1 MKTLI
6 IPLAITLAVSPAIVR
21 GDFNPIPLKASSFT
35 HDIVVE
41 KTAPAPFVTYSTTV
55 TMDGGTN
62 ETGAT
67 WYEQGF
73 NKGQPWTGLPTAG
86 TTFTPTESSFSQY
99 TFKMPD
105 TYAGNC
111 AIFIS
116 SQVRTG
122 SLQLATSTKLSGLGF
137 LGSSGGGET
146 KVDVT
151 VRFAD
156 GSSEMTTIT
165 LLDWHNGAVAAW
177 YSNGRFNL
185 NDGIFQNIGGDTATG
200 VPKLFPVGITVT
212 NSASDVTRIDFSYN
226 TGNRGAILAV
236 SGSTDSFNYNIPL
249 QVSGFNQD
257 VVVEAN
263 SPATPRTLFTA
274 TTATWEGGTANF
286 GRTFYEIGMDRSD
299 ATRLKLGLPAPGS
312 TFTNSAGNRAYRMAP
327 SYTANNGLLL
337 DQAHPSGTLQI
348 TGGGTYNSLSF
359 LGSTANGD
367 APISISVMH
376 SDGVTD
382 FYTTNAPAW
391 NAAGTPAYDPNGLFA
406 PQDATF
412 QNVNP
417 SGNEGVLWSIDI
429 PTTNSTAPITSVEFG
444 YSGDAARHTVVF
456 AVAGRTASSGV
467 FFGPVNVTGFNA
479 DLVIEKEQKLWWAN
493 NDAAWP
499 AGLFSAT
506 TASMDN
512 GTNNFAWT
520 WYERGYNTNASTTG
534 LPPADST
541 IDSQSNP
548 TRHYKMPATYVG
560 PNAVLIDTNNK
571 VANITPVAQESFTS
585 ISLLTAGASIGGN
598 NVMTNFC
605 VVQLADGT
613 AETNVFYGYD
623 WFNGQAAPAFIA
635 NGRVNLNS
643 RTLGAV
649 YGGNP
654 KLFESQF
661 VLKNTTSAVTN
672 ILVGYRTA
680 GGANWTTYVL
690 AMSGSKDPVAP
701 VFALPAVPSMTVYEF
716 TNLSFTATAAGTP
729 VIYYRWQYSPDGT
742 NWTFLN
748 NGGVFGGTDTDT
760 LTLSGITLANA
771 GQYRTIATNS
781 VGFTTNTAGTLR
793 IFNGSPDV
801 TKPGDPVT
809 TFGSNRTL
817 DGGPAAFI
825 DNNVGSKC
833 LIPDLPTSNP
843 VNCGFIVTPSMS
855 STVLRGI
862 RLYTANDASER
873 DPASVLIEGSNDDGK
888 TWTVILPETALALP
902 GDRNSGTAVP
912 NPATHW
918 MQEINFTNNTAGYFS
933 YKVSFLSLKGTPG
946 MMQLAEAELLG
957 IPNPVPPMIV
967 RNPNPTVAVYAGGS
981 PTFGITAV
989 GSGPITY
996 QWYMNNVIIPDATNS
1011 SYTFANAQAADAGK
1025 QFRAVATNPFGSTNS
1040 TSGTFT
1046 IMTKP
1051 TQAYPAAIIADAP
1064 VAFWR
1069 LAEGPD
1075 DGQGNN
1081 GLAANDYMGGHV
1093 GVYSNAVIGV
1103 AGYKSSAD
1111 ANTAASFGS
1120 TTTDSYV
1127 GGINDLSFATPTN
1140 SSKSFSVEAWVNGAA
1155 QTSDAGIV
1163 TKGYGGAEQFNLD
1176 AGGGNHGFR
1185 FYMRDASGNTHGASS
1200 SQALDGTWHHVVGVW
1215 DSANSNVV
1223 LYVDGLEAAKA
1234 TGVPAGLGVLNTAVP
1249 VSIGSR
1255 KSGAASAYDNQFI
1268 GTIDEVA
1275 IYGSALSSNQVLAH
1289 YFAATPAPKFTSHPT
1304 NSVSPEG
1311 GSVTFYSKAYGPGTL
1326 AYQWYQSTDAG
1337 ATFTPLSGKT
1347 TANLTLTGVPLS
1359 FEGYQYQVTAT
1370 TAYGTATSSNAAL
1383 SVVSG
1388 PPVVDLDLP
1397 AARMVYAGRDVT
1409 LTVRFNGSAPFTYK
1423 WYREG
1428 VAITEGGRFTGTGT
1442 ASLKIANI
1450 QTADAGSYYVEVK
1463 NSYGTTPSTTMALS
1477 VTAMPSFAN
1486 NGLSWSLNG
1495 GATFTEGVL
1504 SLTEAV
1510 NSQARSAFF
1519 PEPLYIGGFVASF
1532 TYQNTTGGGADGFA
1546 FVVQNDP
1553 DGVNAVGGGGG
1564 ALALSDIEPSA
1575 AVTFNIYGESGM
1587 AFGVNGSTGSP
1598 YTPVDPIDFS
1608 AKNPIYVTIE
1618 YANGVAAVT
1627 LVDSNTIPARTF
1639 AAEIAVGSLP
1649 QIVGTNT
1656 AYVGFT
1662 GATGGVNAAQQ
1673 IRDFTFIPYPAL
1685 NAVKANA
1692 NTLSFTWTGLISGYK
1707 VQRRD
1712 SLTSG
1717 SWQDVPAGQVTQ
1729 VNGENTVTVPSTGTG
1744 FYRLVFE

>member
-41 KTAPAPFVTYSTTV
+41 KTAPPPYVSYSTTV

-73 NKGQPWTGLPTAG
+73 NKGQPWTGLPPAG
-86 TTFTPTESSFSQY
+86 TTFTPTESSFANY

-116 SQVRTG
+116 TQVRTG
-122 SLQLATSTKLSGLGF
+122 TLQLTTPTKLNGLGI

-156 GSSEMTTIT
+156 GSSELTTVT
-165 LLDWHNGAVAAW
+165 LLDWHNGGVAAW
-177 YSNGRFNL
+177 CSNGRFNL
-185 NDGIFQNIGGDTATG
+185 NDGIFQNIGGSTATG

-212 NSASDVTRIDFSYN
+212 NFSSDVTRIDFAYN

-236 SGSTDSFNYNIPL
+236 SGSTDNYNYNIPL
-249 QVSGFNQD
+249 QVTGFNQD

-263 SPATPRTLFTA
+263 SPAKPRALFTA
-274 TTATWEGGTANF
+274 TTATWEGGSANF
-286 GRTFYEIGMDRSD
+286 GRTFFEIGTDRSD
-299 ATRLKLGLPAPGS
+299 ATRLKLGLPAPGT

-327 SYTANNGLLL
+327 SYTANNALLL
-337 DQAHPSGTLQI
+337 DDAHSGTLQI
-348 TGGGTYNSLSF
+348 SGGGTYDSLSF
-359 LGSTANGD
+359 LASSANGEGK
-367 APISISVMH
+367 IIINVNH
-376 SDGVTD
+376 SDGMTD
-382 FYTTNAPAW
+382 YYETNVPAW
-391 NAAGTPAYDPNGLFA
+391 NAAGTAAYDPNGLLS
-406 PQDATF
+406 PQDTSF
-412 QNVNP
+412 QNINP
-417 SGNEGVLWSIDI
+417 SGNEGVLWSVDI
-429 PTTNSTAPITSVEFG
+429 PTTNSTAPITSVDFT
-444 YSGDAARHTVVF
+444 YTGDAARRTVVF

-467 FFGPVNVTGFNA
+467 FFAPVNVTGFNA
-479 DLVIEKEQKLWWAN
+479 DVVIEKEQKLWWAN
-493 NDAAWP
+493 NDALWP
-499 AGLFSAT
+499 PGLFSAT

-520 WYERGYNTNASTTG
+520 WYERGYNTNAPATG
-534 LPPADST
+534 LPPADSL
-541 IDSQSNP
+541 IDSKSNP

-560 PNAVLIDTNNK
+560 PNAVLIDVNNQ
-571 VANITPVAQESFTS
+571 VANITPVTAESFTS

-635 NGRVNLNS
+635 DGRVNLNS
-643 RTLGAV
+643 RTIGNL

-661 VLKNTTSAVTN
+661 VLKNTSSQVTN

-690 AMSGSKDPVAP
+690 AMSGSKDAVAP
-701 VFALPAVPSMTVYEF
+701 VFALPAVPSMTVFEG
-716 TNLSFTATAAGTP
+716 TNLTFTATAAGTP
-729 VIYYRWQYSPDGT
+729 VINYRWQYSPDGT
-742 NWTFLN
+742 TWTFLD
-748 NGGVFGGTDTDT
+748 NGGVYSGADTDT
-760 LTLSGITLANA
+760 ITLSGITLAHA

-781 VGFTTNTAGTLR
+781 VGATTNTAGTLNV
-793 IFNGSPDV
+793 FNGSPDV

-809 TFGSNRTL
+809 YFGSDDAW
-817 DGGPAAFI
+817 DGGPANFI

-833 LIPDLPTSNP
+833 LLPHLPTSNP

-862 RLYTANDASER
+862 RLYTANDATER
-873 DPASVLIEGSNDDGK
+873 DPASVMVEGSNDDGK
-888 TWTVILPETALALP
+888 TWTVILPEKALALP
-902 GDRNSGTAVP
+902 DGRNSGTAVP
-912 NPATHW
+912 NPAVHQ

-933 YKVSFLSLKGTPG
+933 YKVTFLSLKGTPG
-946 MMQLAEAELLG
+946 MVQLAEAELLG
-957 IPNPVPPMIV
+957 MPNPVPPMLV

-1011 SYTFANAQAADAGK
+1011 IYTFANAQAADAGK

-1046 IMTKP
+1046 IIAKP
-1051 TQAYPAAIIADAP
+1051 TQAYPAAILADSP
-1064 VAFWR
+1064 IAFWR

-1081 GLAANDYMGGHV
+1081 GLLANDYMGGHI
-1093 GVYSNAVIGV
+1093 GVYSNAVLGV
-1103 AGYKSSAD
+1103 AGYNSAVD
-1111 ANTAASFGS
+1111 ANTAASFGAS
-1120 TTTDSYV
+1120 ATANSFV
-1127 GGINDLSFATPTN
+1127 GGIQDLSFATPATT
-1140 SSKSFSVEAWVNGAA
+1140 SKSFSIEAWVNGDV
-1155 QTSDAGIV
+1155 QTADAGIV
-1163 TKGYGGAEQFNLD
+1163 TKGNGGAEQFNLD
-1176 AGGGNHGFR
+1176 TGGGNHGFR
-1185 FYMRDASGNTHGASS
+1185 FYMRDASGATHGASS
-1200 SQALDGTWHHVVGVW
+1200 SQPLDTKWHHVVGVW
-1215 DSANSNVV
+1215 DAAKSNVV
-1223 LYVDGLEAAKA
+1223 LYVDGIEAAKA
-1234 TGVPAGLGVLNTAVP
+1234 TGIPAGLGTLDTTVP

-1255 KSGAASAYDNQFI
+1255 KSGSTTAYDNQFI
-1268 GTIDEVA
+1268 GSVDEVA
-1275 IYGSALSSNQVLAH
+1275 IYATALSSNQVLAH
-1289 YFAATPAPKFTSHPT
+1289 YFAANPAPKFTSHPT
-1304 NSVSPEG
+1304 NSVAAEG

-1326 AYQWYQSTDAG
+1326 AYQWYQSTDG
-1337 ATFTPLSGKT
+1337 GVSFTPLSGKT
-1347 TANLTLTGVPLS
+1347 TENLTITPVPLS
-1359 FEGYQYQVTAT
+1359 SEGYQFQVTAT
-1370 TAYGTATSSNAAL
+1370 TAYGTSTSSNAIL
-1383 SVVSG
+1383 SVLSG
-1388 PPVVDLDLP
+1388 PPTLDPDLP
-1397 AARMVYAGRDVT
+1397 AARVVYAGRDVT
-1409 LTVRFNGSAPFTYK
+1409 ATVGVTGSAPFTYK

-1428 VAITEGGRFTGTGT
+1428 VVLTEGGRFSGT
-1442 ASLKIANI
+1442 ATATLKIANI
-1450 QTADAGSYYVEVK
+1450 QTTDAGNYYVEVK
-1463 NSYGTTPSTTMALS
+1463 NAYATTPSTTMALS
-1477 VTAMPSFAN
+1477 VTTVPSFAN
-1486 NGLSWSLNG
+1486 NGAGWSLNG
-1495 GATFTEGVL
+1495 GATFTDSVL
-1504 SLTEAV
+1504 TLTEAV
-1510 NSQARSAFF
+1510 NSQARSSFF
-1519 PEPLYIGGFVASF
+1519 PDPLYIGGFFASF
-1532 TYQNTTGGGADGFA
+1532 IYQNQTGGGADGFA

-1553 DGVNAVGGGGG
+1553 DGVKALGGAGG
-1564 ALALSDIEPSA
+1564 ALALNGIEPSA
-1575 AVTFNIYGESGM
+1575 AITFNIYNASGM

-1608 AKNPIYVTIE
+1608 AKNPIYVEIE
-1618 YANGVAAVT
+1618 YANGMANVT
-1627 LVDSNTIPARTF
+1627 LVDSNTIPTRSF

-1662 GATGGVNAAQQ
+1662 GATGGVNATQQ
-1673 IRDFTFIPYPAL
+1673 IRDFKYIPYPAL
-1685 NAVKANA
+1685 SAARVNAS
-1692 NTLSFTWTGLISGYK
+1692 TLSFTWTGLVSGYK

-1717 SWQDVPAGQVTQ
+1717 TWQDVPTGEVTQ

-1744 FYRLVFE
+1744 FYRLVFQ